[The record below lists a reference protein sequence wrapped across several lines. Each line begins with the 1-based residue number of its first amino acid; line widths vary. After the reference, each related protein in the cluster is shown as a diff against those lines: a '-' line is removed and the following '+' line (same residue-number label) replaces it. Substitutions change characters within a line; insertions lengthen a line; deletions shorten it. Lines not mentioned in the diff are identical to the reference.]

1 MRSGWPAEPARL
13 RRPPAGQ
20 RFVVLHP
27 GLRARLSRR
36 AAAMNKLQIK
46 VTGVKALVD
55 DKGRGLKEGKN
66 DLWVRV
72 TLDSTGQSNQ
82 TDKVEKADSEADFDK
97 KMSL

>member
-1 MRSGWPAEPARL
+1 
-13 RRPPAGQ
+13 
-20 RFVVLHP
+20 
-27 GLRARLSRR
+27 
-36 AAAMNKLQIK
+36 MNKLQIK